1 MTAERGRLP
10 QSMNSAPDSL
20 QANTSAA
27 TGPASNIPITDAPFA
42 SVMSISTYARL
53 SSFYFFYFALFGA
66 WLPYWPL
73 YLQQLGYSAASIG
86 VLAAIMQG
94 TKVIAPNV
102 WGWLADRTQRRL
114 RIIRCAA
121 FVAILI
127 FSGIFWRQD
136 FFWLIA
142 IVTGYTFFWNA
153 AHAQFEVITLGHLGV
168 HYRFYSRIRLWGSVG
183 FVGAVAGLGFV
194 FDHISLNWLPWLLL
208 ALLAGIWF
216 SSLMVSEPKL
226 LPGAVISK
234 RGSFTAILRQPAVI
248 AFFATCFLMQ
258 AAHGGYYTFFSVWLE
273 SNGYSRATTG
283 LLWSL
288 GVVAEIVL
296 FLLMHRLMRRY
307 TLRTLM
313 QASLALTALRWLLI
327 AYAVKNL
334 PLLLFAQLLHAASFA
349 SFHACAVELVRRFF
363 AGGHEGQGMAM
374 YSGLAWGLG
383 GATGAVLSGLLWTHS
398 PTGTFALASLFALF
412 GWLVAWR
419 WVRIPAA

>member
-1 MTAERGRLP
+1 MTADRG
-10 QSMNSAPDSL
+10 NAPRPVSRSPDLSS
-20 QANTSAA
+20 ANT
-27 TGPASNIPITDAPFA
+27 PVVNASSVDARFT
-42 SVMSISTYARL
+42 SVMSISTYVRL

-86 VLAAIMQG
+86 VLAAIMQA
-94 TKVIAPNV
+94 TKVVAPNI

-114 RIIRCAA
+114 RIIRCGA
-121 FVAILI
+121 FAAILV

-153 AHAQFEVITLGHLGV
+153 AHAQFEVITLGHLGA
-168 HYRFYSRIRLWGSVG
+168 HYRYYSRIRLWGSVG
-183 FVGAVAGLGFV
+183 FIGAVAGLGFV
-194 FDHISLNWLPWLLL
+194 FDHISLNWLPWLLI
-208 ALLAGIWF
+208 ALLAGIWC
-216 SSLMVSEPKL
+216 SSLTVSEPKP
-226 LPGAVISK
+226 LPNAVVIK

-273 SNGYSRATTG
+273 RNGYSRAATG

-296 FLLMHRLMRRY
+296 FWVMHHLMQRY
-307 TLRTLM
+307 TLRGLM
-313 QASLALTALRWLLI
+313 LASLALTAVRWLLI
-327 AYAVKNL
+327 AYAVTNL
-334 PLLLFAQLLHAASFA
+334 PLLLFAQILHAASFA
-349 SFHACAVELVRRFF
+349 SYHACAVELVRRFF
-363 AGGHEGQGMAM
+363 TGGHEGQGMAM
-374 YSGLAWGLG
+374 YSGLSWGLG
-383 GATGAVLSGLLWTHS
+383 GTIGALISGVLWTYS
-398 PTGTFALASLFALF
+398 PAATFALASLFALL

-419 WVRIPAA
+419 WVRIPAT